1 VREGPLMGWRNP
13 EWIHYQD
20 YVDTHRADADT
31 DDWCDQC
38 ERVRT
43 ETCPACGD
51 EEELHA
57 A

>member
-1 VREGPLMGWRNP
+1 MGWRNP

-31 DDWCDQC
+31 PPQEWCEQC
-38 ERVRT
+38 EKVRT
-43 ETCPACGD
+43 ETCVACGD
-51 EEELHA
+51 ESELHA